1 MFTEQSAQHGARGR
15 GKGAELGPLEWKT
28 MNRRFLKTEESSG
41 TSDGTMSSDQEQH
54 LGKTSTLQSS
64 VQCGFLGEP
73 VSQIHARHTWEGRTA
88 SLQERLTQEFGGG
101 EDRERA
107 RAQGHRWGWPERGE
121 AERTSRDQGA
131 HPPSFTLILDGL
143 FGIGDSPLHEA
154 H

>member
-1 MFTEQSAQHGARGR
+1 MLHEVGLFTEQSAQHGARGR

-54 LGKTSTLQSS
+54 LGETSTLQSS

-88 SLQERLTQEFGGG
+88 SLQGRLTQEFGGG
-101 EDRERA
+101 EDRERGLGPKDTGGDGRREERQRG
-107 RAQGHRWGWPERGE
+107 RAGTK
-121 AERTSRDQGA
+121 AL
-131 HPPSFTLILDGL
+131 TLRASL
-143 FGIGDSPLHEA
+143 
-154 H
+154 